1 MNILKHPVLKV
12 QLGRLLNDVEFFFN
26 LQISNEVVRHI
37 VTYSPNL
44 ESITMAGV
52 KEITNNIPEAIS
64 LHCKKL
70 KKVSFRNCSLTDEG
84 VCKVAVHC
92 SQLNMIA
99 LSGIHEL
106 TDKSIVA
113 LAENCPD
120 LRELYISGCAKITKQ
135 AVTYLKVCNM
145 HNYIIQGR

>member
-1 MNILKHPVLKV
+1 ML
-12 QLGRLLNDVEFFFN
+12 VE
-26 LQISNEVVRHI
+26 QIVGHC
-37 VTYSPNL
+37 PNL
-44 ESITMAGV
+44 ETITLAGV
-52 KEITNNIPEAIS
+52 KGITDTIPETIS

-70 KKVSFRNCSLTDEG
+70 KRVSFRNCDLTDEG

-92 SQLNMIA
+92 SQLVMIA
-99 LSGIHEL
+99 LAGIHGL

-135 AVTYLKVCNM
+135 AVTYLKV
-145 HNYIIQGR
+145 